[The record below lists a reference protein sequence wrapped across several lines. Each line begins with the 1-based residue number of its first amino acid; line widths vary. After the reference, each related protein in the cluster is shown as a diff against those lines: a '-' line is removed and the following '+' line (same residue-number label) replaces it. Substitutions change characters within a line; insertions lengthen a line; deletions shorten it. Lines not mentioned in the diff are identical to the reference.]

1 MCMYTGTLIT
11 SVGSFSTQP
20 SLPAGVLM
28 CSQSWLSTVRL
39 SLTSSCVPSGAVV
52 TRGAWVDASERT
64 FSPSGVS
71 THTEWGA
78 LGLGEAPTEI
88 RGALAPV
95 PGGLAVLGVP
105 QAAIAIARLRA
116 KRRTL

>member
-20 SLPAGVLM
+20 SLPAGCLT

-71 THTEWGA
+71 TQTERGTP
-78 LGLGEAPTEI
+78 GLGVAPAEI
-88 RGALAPV
+88 RGEVAPPVLLA
-95 PGGLAVLGVP
+95 GLV
-105 QAAIAIARLRA
+105 
-116 KRRTL
+116 